1 MFMFNFDAYSS
12 EFKKIEE
19 RLKTDLDHL
28 RTGRANASILDLV
41 QVEAYGAM
49 TPLKGMAS
57 ITIPDSK
64 TIAIEPWDKSIL
76 KEIEKAIVAANL
88 GLQPVN
94 DGKAVRLVMPP
105 MTEEFRKELIKVVN
119 QKMEQARIALRQL
132 RDQIREKIFAEEKAK
147 TMGEDERFRLQEKLD
162 KQAKDF
168 NDKIKLMGEEKEKEI
183 MTI

>member
-1 MFMFNFDAYSS
+1 MFNFDAYSP

-19 RLKTDLDHL
+19 RLKTDFDHL

-76 KEIEKAIVAANL
+76 KEIEKAIAAANF

-132 RDQIREKIFAEEKAK
+132 RDQIRDKIFAEEKAK

-162 KQAKDF
+162 KQSKDF
-168 NDKIKLMGEEKEKEI
+168 NDKIKVMGEEKEKEI

>member
-1 MFMFNFDAYSS
+1 MFNFDAYSP

-19 RLKTDLDHL
+19 RLKTDFDHL

-76 KEIEKAIVAANL
+76 KEIEKVDYSNSNENKYYPFL
-88 GLQPVN
+88 FKPQ
-94 DGKAVRLVMPP
+94 R
-105 MTEEFRKELIKVVN
+105 RKEQNSKSAKKHCRIKKV
-119 QKMEQARIALRQL
+119 LRTQ
-132 RDQIREKIFAEEKAK
+132 RY
-147 TMGEDERFRLQEKLD
+147 
-162 KQAKDF
+162 
-168 NDKIKLMGEEKEKEI
+168 
-183 MTI
+183 